1 MTETEKSRGIKRL
14 SGMQLL
20 AAGFLIMILIGT
32 GLLMLPVS
40 SVERE
45 WTSFHEALFTATSAG
60 CVTGLTVVD
69 TYGHWS
75 VFGQL
80 VLLLLIQTGGL
91 GFVTIGTAILMVLGG
106 KPGFIQ
112 KSWVKESLNA
122 TDYGGLIQL
131 LKLVLKGTLLFESL
145 GAVILA
151 VRFYPVMG
159 LGDAVY
165 FGVFHSV
172 SAFCNAGFDLM
183 GKYGMSSF
191 TYFRDDPVVMIT
203 ICALILIGG
212 IGFIAWKDIR
222 TKGLRFKKYSLQTKM
237 VLSMS
242 AVLVAGGTLFFY
254 FSETA
259 DCLSGVTGGE
269 RLLSAFFC
277 AVTPRTAGFNVIDY
291 GSMSEG
297 GKLATVLLMFIGG
310 GSGSTAGGVK
320 MTTVFALLLHLR
332 ATLNRSIG
340 VQVMGRRIPEETIL
354 KATAL
359 ASMYV
364 VLSAASCVLI
374 CALQGFSEGDVIF
387 EVVSAICTVGITTG
401 ITRSLSLVSRLVI
414 IALMYLGRLNSLSF
428 ALSFT
433 DHKKITRIS
442 SPAEEI
448 SIG

>member
-1 MTETEKSRGIKRL
+1 
-14 SGMQLL
+14 
-20 AAGFLIMILIGT
+20 
-32 GLLMLPVS
+32 
-40 SVERE
+40 
-45 WTSFHEALFTATSAG
+45 
-60 CVTGLTVVD
+60 
-69 TYGHWS
+69 
-75 VFGQL
+75 
-80 VLLLLIQTGGL
+80 
-91 GFVTIGTAILMVLGG
+91 
-106 KPGFIQ
+106 
-112 KSWVKESLNA
+112 
-122 TDYGGLIQL
+122 
-131 LKLVLKGTLLFESL
+131 
-145 GAVILA
+145 
-151 VRFYPVMG
+151 
-159 LGDAVY
+159 
-165 FGVFHSV
+165 
-172 SAFCNAGFDLM
+172 CNAGFDLM

-203 ICALILIGG
+203 IFALILIGG

-297 GKLATVLLMFIGG
+297 GKLATVLLMFVGG

-364 VLSAASCVLI
+364 VLSAASCVFI

-401 ITRSLSLVSRLVI
+401 ITRSLSLASRLVI

>member
-159 LGDAVY
+159 LADAVY

-291 GSMSEG
+291 
-297 GKLATVLLMFIGG
+297 
-310 GSGSTAGGVK
+310 
-320 MTTVFALLLHLR
+320 
-332 ATLNRSIG
+332 
-340 VQVMGRRIPEETIL
+340 
-354 KATAL
+354 
-359 ASMYV
+359 
-364 VLSAASCVLI
+364 
-374 CALQGFSEGDVIF
+374 
-387 EVVSAICTVGITTG
+387 
-401 ITRSLSLVSRLVI
+401 
-414 IALMYLGRLNSLSF
+414 
-428 ALSFT
+428 
-433 DHKKITRIS
+433 
-442 SPAEEI
+442 
-448 SIG
+448 